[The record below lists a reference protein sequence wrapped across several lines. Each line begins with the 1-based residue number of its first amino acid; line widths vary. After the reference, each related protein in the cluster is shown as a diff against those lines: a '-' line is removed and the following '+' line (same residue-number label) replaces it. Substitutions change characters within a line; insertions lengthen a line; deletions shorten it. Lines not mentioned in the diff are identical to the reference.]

1 MQHRIIWVHG
11 IGSHSPG
18 WSAGWQTNFNRY
30 LNLPADNY
38 LEVTWDTVFQAA
50 RMGTR
55 SIDEGSEVALTPQEE
70 LAEAEVRED
79 LATILLARASAMQEV
94 QPLVRTR
101 GIDDAVVEWSE
112 VYGAPATRGSLDWVF
127 NPDEYLGDFTRYLV
141 SRNLRNAVKE
151 KVKEQLRPLVGGN
164 HRISIIAHSW
174 GTVVSYDSLLDLQAE
189 IPALSVVNLFTL
201 GSPLWLVRR
210 FLEDRSGRKPGQ
222 VANWLN
228 IHARGDA
235 VGAWLSQ
242 GFRVDR
248 EWEVPNVGRGGAHSS
263 YFLPDNAA
271 VQRDIIAQYVLQ

>member
-30 LNLPADNY
+30 LNLAADNY
-38 LEVTWDTVFQAA
+38 LEVTWDTVFQVV

-55 SIDEGSEVALTPQEE
+55 SIDEGAEVALTPQEE
-70 LAEAEVRED
+70 LAEEEVRED

-94 QPLVRTR
+94 QPLAHTR
-101 GIDDAVVEWSE
+101 ALDDAVVEWSE
-112 VYGAPATRGSLDWVF
+112 VYGAPATRGSLDWLF

-151 KVKEQLRPLVGGN
+151 KAKEQLRPLVGSN

-189 IPALSVVNLFTL
+189 IPALSVANLFTL

-242 GFRVDR
+242 GFQVDR
-248 EWEVPNVGRGGAHSS
+248 EWEVPNFGRGGAHSS